1 MKKKQMKKTKGGRP
15 PRARR
20 PSLQGAW
27 GGRARRTMPRARH
40 TLAVLPRA
48 PEEVGRFVG
57 TRRGFGF
64 VEREGGADIFVPASR
79 MRGALD
85 GDTVR
90 VAVLRDG
97 DRPEGE
103 IVEIVARERT
113 TVIGTVVRDRELGLR
128 PVGEIYLLPDNP
140 HLPVFELPPRGR
152 ARVGDKIEV
161 RLSESGENVSFLRS
175 FGKAASRAA
184 NYAAILAEC
193 EIPTE
198 FSGEALREAERAAA
212 EPLSEEGRRRVH
224 DTVLTIDSAGA
235 KDLDDAISIR
245 RSGDGYIL
253 SVHIADVSH
262 YVRPF
267 SALDAT
273 AHERGT
279 SVYFADRVVPML
291 PEALSNGA
299 CSLNAGED
307 KYALTAEMTLAADGR
322 TTKTKLYKSIINSRM
337 RGVYSEVND
346 LFEHG
351 KASEF
356 YGKYREVY
364 GALEKMRELYL
375 ILAERDRRRGI
386 LELETAEPIITL
398 GEDGE
403 PTDIRAAERGEAE
416 KLIEAFML
424 TANRAVAELLHE
436 RGIPCV
442 YRVHEAPPPEK
453 YDSLC
458 DYLTSLAL
466 PLPWKPGEGGSA
478 GALRHLIEKAAERGL
493 GVPVSMTVLRSMA
506 KARYSAAPE
515 PHFGLALELYCHFTS
530 PIRRLSDLVTHRI
543 LKAALLD
550 GAPPQKH
557 RASARRG
564 ADAATNGELRAL
576 TAERRIEALYKTLY
590 MKRHL
595 GEEFEGRV
603 SSVTPHGFYVEL
615 PNTCEGLVP
624 LSLLEGDYVFDEHR
638 RTLTRGNTVFSI
650 GDPVTVT
657 VHDAEV
663 TTGKI
668 TFTLAG
674 KNCA

>member
-1 MKKKQMKKTKGGRP
+1 MKKKQMKKLRSEKRSAPHRAAASRPRGSGSRYRP
-15 PRARR
+15 PH
-20 PSLQGAW
+20 
-27 GGRARRTMPRARH
+27 MRH
-40 TLAVLPRA
+40 PAPTPPRA

-64 VEREGGADIFVPASR
+64 VEREGGADVFIPAGR
-79 MRGALD
+79 IRGALD

-90 VAVLRDG
+90 IAVFRDG

-103 IVEIVARERT
+103 VLEITARERT

-128 PVGEIYLLPDNP
+128 PVGEIYLLPDSP
-140 HLPVFELPPRGR
+140 HLPVFSLPPRGR

-161 RLSESGENVSFLRS
+161 RLSEREGEVSFLRS
-175 FGKAASRAA
+175 FGRATSRAA

-193 EIPTE
+193 AVPTE
-198 FSGEALREAERAAA
+198 FSAEALREAERVAA
-212 EPLSEEGRRRVH
+212 EPLSEEGRRRVR
-224 DTVLTIDSAGA
+224 DSVLTIDSAGA

-245 RSGDGYIL
+245 RSGEGYIL

-273 AHERGT
+273 AHERGS

-291 PEALSNGA
+291 PETLSNGA

-307 KYALTAEMTLAADGR
+307 KYALTAEMTLSADGSIE
-322 TTKTKLYKSIINSRM
+322 KTKLYKSIINSRM

-346 LFEHG
+346 LFEKG
-351 KASEF
+351 KDSVH

-364 GALEKMRELYL
+364 GALTKMRELYL
-375 ILAERDRRRGI
+375 ILAERDRKRGI

-398 GEDGE
+398 DEGGN

-424 TANRAVAELLHE
+424 TANRAVAELLHA

-442 YRVHEAPPPEK
+442 YRIHEPPPPEK
-453 YDSLC
+453 YEALS
-458 DYLTSLAL
+458 DYLRSLSL
-466 PLPWKPGEGGSA
+466 PLPWRAGETPTA
-478 GALRHLIEKAAERGL
+478 GALRRLIERAAERDL
-493 GVPVSMTVLRSMA
+493 ATPVSLTVLRSMA
-506 KARYSAAPE
+506 KARYSAAPT
-515 PHFGLALELYCHFTS
+515 PHFGLSLELYCHFTS

-543 LKAALLD
+543 LKAALMD
-550 GAPPQKH
+550 GATPSKH
-557 RASARRG
+557 RAAARRA
-564 ADAATNGELRAL
+564 ADAATEGELRAL

-590 MKRHL
+590 MKQHL
-595 GEEFEGRV
+595 GEEFTGRV

-624 LSLLEGDYVFDEHR
+624 LSLLDGDYTYDEHR
-638 RTLTRGNTVFSI
+638 RTLTRGTHVISI
-650 GDPVTVT
+650 ADEVTV
-657 VHDAEV
+657 VVREADV

-668 TFTLAG
+668 TFLLAG
-674 KNCA
+674 RNCA

>member
-1 MKKKQMKKTKGGRP
+1 MKKKQMKKTKNGKGAHPRHRSPSRP
-15 PRARR
+15 RGSASHRT
-20 PSLQGAW
+20 PS
-27 GGRARRTMPRARH
+27 RARRT
-40 TLAVLPRA
+40 LPASHSA
-48 PEEVGRFVG
+48 PEAVGRFVG

-64 VEREGGADIFVPASR
+64 VEREGGADVFVPAGR

-90 VAVLRDG
+90 VAVFREG

-103 IVEIVARERT
+103 VLEITARERT

-128 PVGEIYLLPDNP
+128 PVGEIYLLPDSP
-140 HLPVFELPPRGR
+140 RLPVFALPPRGR

-161 RLSESGENVSFLRS
+161 RLSESGGDVTFLRS
-175 FGKAASRAA
+175 FGKATSRAA
-184 NYAAILAEC
+184 NYAAILSEC
-193 EIPTE
+193 AVPTE
-198 FSGEALREAERAAA
+198 FSVEALREAERAAA
-212 EPLSEEGRRRVH
+212 EPLAEEGRRRVR

-235 KDLDDAISIR
+235 KDLDDAISLR
-245 RSGDGYIL
+245 RSGEGYIL

-273 AHERGT
+273 AHERGS

-307 KYALTAEMTLAADGR
+307 KYALTAEMTLSADGSIA
-322 TTKTKLYKSIINSRM
+322 KTKLYKSIINSRM

-351 KASEF
+351 KGSEH

-364 GALEKMRELYL
+364 GTLMKMRELYL
-375 ILAERDRRRGI
+375 ILAEKGRRRGI

-398 GEDGE
+398 DAEGE

-424 TANRAVAELLHE
+424 TANRAVAELLHA

-442 YRVHEAPPPEK
+442 YRVHEPPPPEK
-453 YDSLC
+453 YESLC
-458 DYLTSLAL
+458 DYLGSLSL
-466 PLPWKPGEGGSA
+466 PLPWKPGESGTA
-478 GALRHLIEKAAERGL
+478 GALRRLIERAAEREL
-493 GVPVSMTVLRSMA
+493 GTPVSMTVLRSMA

-543 LKAALLD
+543 LKAALFD
-550 GAPPQKH
+550 GAAPGKH
-557 RASARRG
+557 RAAARRG
-564 ADAATNGELRAL
+564 ADAATEGELRAL

-595 GEEFEGRV
+595 GEEFTGRV

-624 LSLLEGDYVFDEHR
+624 LSLLDGDYTFDEHR
-638 RTLTRGNTVFSI
+638 RTLTRANHVISI
-650 GDPVTVT
+650 GDEMTVT
-657 VHDAEV
+657 VRDADV
-663 TTGKI
+663 ATGKI
-668 TFTLAG
+668 TFSLAG
-674 KNCA
+674 